1 MAESLH
7 HERGTSGEEK
17 GVLVVDVQGDFTAWK
32 NGSLAVPGTD
42 RSFVKS
48 IGDSSRNLSQ
58 EGYPV
63 FATQDW
69 HPADHV
75 SFYTNHPG
83 KEPFDV
89 IEVEG
94 RNQVLWPPHCV
105 QETENARV
113 LVNNNLFLAIVRKG
127 QDPGYDSYSGFQDD
141 GGRKTELDR
150 VLKGKGITK
159 LIVYG
164 IAIDYC
170 VKATALDA
178 IEAGYGVIVIEA
190 LSRGVDPDT
199 AKNALAEMRARG
211 VVLLPDLDLP
221 AIRSF

>member
-1 MAESLH
+1 LAESSQS
-7 HERGTSGEEK
+7 ETGTSGEDT

-32 NGSLAVPGTD
+32 NGSLAVRGTD
-42 RSFVKS
+42 GSFVKS
-48 IGDSSRNLSQ
+48 VEDSTRRLYG

-63 FATQDW
+63 FGTQDW

-75 SFYTNHPG
+75 SFYTSHPG
-83 KEPFDV
+83 AKPFDV
-89 IEVEG
+89 KEIEG
-94 RNQVLWPPHCV
+94 RRQVLWPPHCV
-105 QETENARV
+105 QGTENARV
-113 LVNNNLFLAIVRKG
+113 LVDNSLFQIIVRKG
-127 QDPGYDSYSGFQDD
+127 HDRRYDSYSGFQDE

-150 VLKGKGITK
+150 ALKEKCITK

-178 IEAGYGVIVIEA
+178 IEAGYRVIVIEA

-199 AKNALAEMRARG
+199 ERNALAEMRARG
-211 VVLLPDLDLP
+211 VVLMPDLDP
-221 AIRSF
+221 AAIRSL